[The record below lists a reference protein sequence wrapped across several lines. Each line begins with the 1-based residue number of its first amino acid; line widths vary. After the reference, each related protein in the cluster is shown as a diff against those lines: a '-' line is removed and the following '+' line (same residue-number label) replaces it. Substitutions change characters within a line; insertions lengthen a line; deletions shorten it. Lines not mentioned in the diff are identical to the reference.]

1 MRRLRNARPIAMI
14 FGKRYLYLGGAKLTK
29 GTKTAKM
36 MIQSERIYQ
45 SILSQ
50 LSLVPVDSLQQI
62 DAFLQSIT
70 KEMRQK
76 EQTRALILNLAG
88 SWSDMPETDF
98 NDFVAHYKKES
109 NEMFSREIDL

>member
-1 MRRLRNARPIAMI
+1 MI

-109 NEMFSREIDL
+109 RRFRP